1 MTKIVGLTGGI
12 GSGKTTLANYV
23 KSLGIPVY
31 IADDAAKEILLL
43 PKTQSSIKL
52 IFGKTIFDNEILNKN
67 KLSEIVFNNPEMLK
81 KLNEI
86 IHPLV
91 KTDFKNWL
99 ESNQNNAL
107 VLKETAILFEC
118 GSYKDCDYIITVVAP
133 ISTRIERVMLRDNS
147 TYEAVLSR
155 SENQWSDDMRIS
167 KSDYV
172 IENVNIHDACNEI
185 NLIFKK
191 ILNQ

>member
-67 KLSEIVFNNPEMLK
+67 KLSEIVFNSPEMLK

-107 VLKETAILFEC
+107 VLKETAILFES

-133 ISTRIERVMLRDNS
+133 ICTRIERVMLRDNS

>member
-67 KLSEIVFNNPEMLK
+67 KLSEIVFNSPEMLK

-86 IHPLV
+86 VHPLV

-107 VLKETAILFEC
+107 VLKETAILFES
-118 GSYKDCDYIITVVAP
+118 GSYKDCDYIITVLAP